1 MANTVTNGIVGR
13 RIVAVRSMT
22 PAELVDEGWPHEA
35 RVPAIVLDD
44 GTVLYASRD
53 DEGNG
58 PGAIFGTSADGG
70 FYVTAPR

>member
-22 PAELVDEGWPHEA
+22 AAELAEEGWPHDV

-44 GTVLYASRD
+44 GAVLYASRD
-53 DEGNG
+53 DDGNG
-58 PGAIFGTSADGG
+58 HGAIFGRSGGDG
-70 FYVTAPR
+70 FYVTAPG